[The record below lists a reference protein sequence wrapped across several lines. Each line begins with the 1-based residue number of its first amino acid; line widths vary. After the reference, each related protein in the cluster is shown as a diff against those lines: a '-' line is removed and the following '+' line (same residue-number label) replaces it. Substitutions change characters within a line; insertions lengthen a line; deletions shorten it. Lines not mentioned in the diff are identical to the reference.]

1 MTGRTENRGR
11 QGGNGLERNS
21 RNVTGREQE
30 AENERGRDGAQRNKA
45 DEKKKG
51 RDESAGDE
59 KYTHKANGNG
69 ADRQAAESGIAVRV
83 LEACRNQLFFRQR
96 FLEQALFRLK
106 WVETEDIF
114 LGSDGEHLYYDK
126 KYILKRYTESPE
138 QMSADYLHTV
148 MHCLYQHPFFCPRN
162 CTDEQEMCW
171 DLAADMAVECVLEE
185 MRESEAPDTI
195 SEQRS
200 EMLRKLKQ
208 EIGFLSVQKLFSY
221 LQKNAMQGQTECI
234 CGVNLQRLCE
244 LFQRDE
250 HRLWYTGKREEE
262 SNAGESNAE
271 ESNAGESNAEESN
284 AEESNAGESSAEE
297 SNEEESN
304 AGESSAEESNAG
316 ESSAEESNEGESNAG
331 EEGNGQRP
339 DREEGTA
346 LSGAENR
353 EENSPQQIWKNVAD
367 RILVEA
373 QAFAHAGRGEIAGS
387 MLQHLKKLTRE
398 TYDYT
403 RFLMKFAAHWEER
416 MQIDEDEF
424 DYAFYTYGLKLFGKV
439 PLIEPLEYKEKNL
452 IREFLIA
459 IDTSGSCQGE
469 VVERFLTKTYNILR
483 QTQAFASRVNI
494 HIVQCDAR
502 IQEDVRIGSQE
513 ELEAYIAR
521 LTLKG
526 FGGTDFT
533 PVFEYAD
540 RLMETGEIRRLDGL
554 LYFTDGYGTF
564 PAKPPKY
571 RTAFVFLDKEEE
583 VTVPPWAMKVY
594 LDTTL

>member
-1 MTGRTENRGR
+1 M
-11 QGGNGLERNS
+11 ERNS

-30 AENERGRDGAQRNKA
+30 AGNERGRDGAQRNKA

-271 ESNAGESNAEESN
+271 ESNAEESN
-284 AEESNAGESSAEE
+284 A
-297 SNEEESN
+297 EESN

-346 LSGAENR
+346 LSGAENK

-502 IQEDVRIGSQE
+502 IQEDVRIGSRE

-533 PVFEYAD
+533 PVFEYAN

-554 LYFTDGYGTF
+554 LYFTDGYGIF

>member
-1 MTGRTENRGR
+1 M
-11 QGGNGLERNS
+11 ERNS

-30 AENERGRDGAQRNKA
+30 AGNERGRDGAQRNKA

-171 DLAADMAVECVLEE
+171 DLAADLAVECVLEE

-244 LFQRDE
+244 LFRRDE
-250 HRLWYTGKREEE
+250 HRLWYTGKRE
-262 SNAGESNAE
+262 
-271 ESNAGESNAEESN
+271 
-284 AEESNAGESSAEE
+284 
-297 SNEEESN
+297 
-304 AGESSAEESNAG
+304 EESNAG

-346 LSGAENR
+346 LSGAENK

-367 RILVEA
+367 RVLVEA

-502 IQEDVRIGSQE
+502 IQEDVRIGSRE

-554 LYFTDGYGTF
+554 LYFTDGYGIF

-571 RTAFVFLDKEEE
+571 RTAFVFLNKEEE

>member
-1 MTGRTENRGR
+1 M
-11 QGGNGLERNS
+11 
-21 RNVTGREQE
+21 
-30 AENERGRDGAQRNKA
+30 
-45 DEKKKG
+45 
-51 RDESAGDE
+51 
-59 KYTHKANGNG
+59 
-69 ADRQAAESGIAVRV
+69 ADRV
-83 LEACRNQLFFRQR
+83 
-96 FLEQALFRLK
+96 
-106 WVETEDIF
+106 
-114 LGSDGEHLYYDK
+114 
-126 KYILKRYTESPE
+126 
-138 QMSADYLHTV
+138 
-148 MHCLYQHPFFCPRN
+148 
-162 CTDEQEMCW
+162 
-171 DLAADMAVECVLEE
+171 
-185 MRESEAPDTI
+185 
-195 SEQRS
+195 
-200 EMLRKLKQ
+200 
-208 EIGFLSVQKLFSY
+208 
-221 LQKNAMQGQTECI
+221 
-234 CGVNLQRLCE
+234 
-244 LFQRDE
+244 
-250 HRLWYTGKREEE
+250 
-262 SNAGESNAE
+262 
-271 ESNAGESNAEESN
+271 
-284 AEESNAGESSAEE
+284 
-297 SNEEESN
+297 
-304 AGESSAEESNAG
+304 
-316 ESSAEESNEGESNAG
+316 
-331 EEGNGQRP
+331 
-339 DREEGTA
+339 
-346 LSGAENR
+346 
-353 EENSPQQIWKNVAD
+353 
-367 RILVEA
+367 LVEA

-502 IQEDVRIGSQE
+502 IQEDVRIGSRE

-554 LYFTDGYGTF
+554 LYFTDGYGIF